1 MAQEP
6 QLMTTRRRS
15 PPSRAITRIGAVL
28 HPDDLAAAKVLALWS
43 RARPRDYFDVAV
55 LLEHYGRGE
64 LLELAASK
72 DAGFTPAT
80 LVDALRAIDRLTPG
94 DWEEDGVDVADGGR
108 VRQLFGDWRSQLTD
122 PP

>member
-1 MAQEP
+1 MWPFRRDQQPTDVSRQP

-28 HPDDLAAAKVLALWS
+28 HPDHLAAAKVLALWS

-64 LLELAASK
+64 PLELAASK
-72 DAGFTPAT
+72 DARFMPAT
-80 LVDALRAIDRLTPG
+80 LVDTSAQST
-94 DWEEDGVDVADGGR
+94 V
-108 VRQLFGDWRSQLTD
+108 
-122 PP
+122 

>member
-1 MAQEP
+1 MA
-6 QLMTTRRRS
+6 
-15 PPSRAITRIGAVL
+15 
-28 HPDDLAAAKVLALWS
+28 DL
-43 RARPRDYFDVAV
+43 PHHFDVAA

-94 DWEEDGVDVADGGR
+94 DWEEDGVDVG
-108 VRQLFGDWRSQLTD
+108 
-122 PP
+122 PPTAATVTAVWWES

>member
-1 MAQEP
+1 
-6 QLMTTRRRS
+6 MTTRRRS

-28 HPDDLAAAKVLALWS
+28 HPDDLAAVKVLALWS
-43 RARPRDYFDVAV
+43 RARPRDYFDAAV
-55 LLEHYGRGE
+55 LLELYGRGE

>member
-1 MAQEP
+1 M
-6 QLMTTRRRS
+6 
-15 PPSRAITRIGAVL
+15 
-28 HPDDLAAAKVLALWS
+28 LALWS

-55 LLEHYGRGE
+55 PLEHYGRGE
-64 LLELAASK
+64 LLELAASR
-72 DAGFTPAT
+72 DAGFTPAA

>member
-1 MAQEP
+1 M
-6 QLMTTRRRS
+6 
-15 PPSRAITRIGAVL
+15 
-28 HPDDLAAAKVLALWS
+28 
-43 RARPRDYFDVAV
+43 

-72 DAGFTPAT
+72 DAGFMPAT
-80 LVDALRAIDRLTPG
+80 LVDTLRAIDRLTPG

-108 VRQLFGDWRSQLTD
+108 VRQLSDDWHSQLTD

>member
-1 MAQEP
+1 MA
-6 QLMTTRRRS
+6 
-15 PPSRAITRIGAVL
+15 
-28 HPDDLAAAKVLALWS
+28 DL
-43 RARPRDYFDVAV
+43 PHHFDVAA
-55 LLEHYGRGE
+55 LLEHHGRGE
-64 LLELAASK
+64 LFELAASK

-80 LVDALRAIDRLTPG
+80 LVDALRALDRLTPG